1 MVFYYNEKGVPI
13 SIMNRRPRNLSGGGY
28 VHDNKSPH
36 KDHDTISSML
46 EYGSL
51 VIPTSVM
58 KSGIMQG
65 YKGPLQGPKTKDK
78 RELAPVVIMQGEYIV
93 DKLYANDVEKYL
105 KKHGITLPL
114 AK

>member
-13 SIMNRRPRNLSGGGY
+13 TIMNRRPRNLSGGGY
-28 VHDNKSPH
+28 VHDNNSPH

-58 KSGIMQG
+58 ESGIMDG
-65 YKGPLQGPKTKDK
+65 YKGPLHGPKTKDK
-78 RELAPVVIMQGEYIV
+78 KELAPVVIMQGEYIV
-93 DKLYANDVEKYL
+93 DKLHAPAVERYL